1 MRIIE
6 GLGEGVTFPAML
18 AFLARWAPP
27 EERSRSGFIIAL
39 MIRNQIHNT
48 RSHIISATFHFMR
61 SLFYFFK
68 PLSGLHLSH
77 TLALL
82 LGRSSRCHYQA
93 LLLWFSE
100 YQVIYLM
107 CLQDTFVVPLAG
119 HGSSMYLELSVV
131 FGRSF
136 D

>member
-61 SLFYFFK
+61 SLFYPSQVYIFHIRWFCFRD
-68 PLSGLHLSH
+68 SHLDATIRH
-77 TLALL
+77 
-82 LGRSSRCHYQA
+82 
-93 LLLWFSE
+93 WFSE

-107 CLQDTFVVPLAG
+107 CLQDTFVAPLAG